1 MGRITLQDVASL
13 VGVARS
19 TVSRVLSNKAD
30 EVGISAELAQKIH
43 AKARELNYIPNTSAR
58 AIRMG
63 RFNCATLI
71 MSTDSGRS
79 YLPSRLLDGIHDGLA
94 ASDLHLT
101 VAKVPDE
108 KLNSEHYVPKILR
121 TLMSDGLLINYTHHL
136 PEHLVEIVE
145 QRQLPAVW
153 LNSRQTHDAVY
164 PNNRSGGKLAAE
176 RLLQLGHKKI
186 AYVDF
191 CHGRSTVKEA
201 HFSSVDRL
209 AGYHDAMRE
218 AGLPA
223 WELRPE
229 RSCMNVNDER
239 EFAMQIM
246 QADIRPTAL
255 VCYFSIFVPAILWAA
270 SKDGVRIPEDLSLIT
285 FAAEDFREQGL
296 AVSSYAEPHYA
307 MGLEAVSALRTKILS
322 PQANMKSRELDFIW
336 KDMGTCVAPPMQ

>member
-1 MGRITLQDVASL
+1 MGRITLQDVASV

-30 EVGISAELAQKIH
+30 EVGISAELAQRIH
-43 AKARELNYIPNTSAR
+43 EKARELNYIPNTSAR

-79 YLPSRLLDGIHDGLA
+79 YLPSRLLDGIHDSLA

-108 KLNSEHYVPKILR
+108 KLNSEDYVPKILR

-153 LNSRQTHDAVY
+153 INSKLPHDAIY
-164 PNNRSGGKLAAE
+164 PNNRRGAMLATE
-176 RLLQLGHKKI
+176 RLLKLGHTKI
-186 AYVDF
+186 AYADF
-191 CHGRSTVKEA
+191 CHGHAELPTC
-201 HFSSVDRL
+201 HFSAADRL
-209 AGYHDAMRE
+209 AGYRDAMRQ
-218 AGLPA
+218 AGLSP
-223 WELRPE
+223 WEVRPDH
-229 RSCMNVNDER
+229 SCMNVQEER
-239 EFAMQIM
+239 ACAMKLLG
-246 QADIRPTAL
+246 APDRPTAI
-255 VCYFSIFVPAILWAA
+255 VCYFSIFVPTILWAA
-270 SKDGVRIPEDLSLIT
+270 SKFGIRIPEDLSLIT

-296 AVSSYAEPHYA
+296 AVSACAEPHYQLG
-307 MGLEAVSALRTKILS
+307 MEAVDALRMKIAS
-322 PQANMKSRELDFIW
+322 GKANSKSKELDFIW
-336 KDMGTCVAPPMQ
+336 KDMGTCTRPV

>member
-30 EVGISAELAQKIH
+30 EVGISAELAQRIH
-43 AKARELNYIPNTSAR
+43 EKARELNYIPNTSAR

-79 YLPSRLLDGIHDGLA
+79 YLPSRLLDGIHDALA

-108 KLNSEHYVPKILR
+108 KLSSEDYVPKILR

-153 LNSRQTHDAVY
+153 INNKQPHDAVY
-164 PNNRSGGKLAAE
+164 PNNHGGAKQATQ
-176 RLLQLGHKKI
+176 RLLTLGHKHV
-186 AYVDF
+186 AYADF
-191 CHGRSTVKEA
+191 CHGRPTLAQS
-201 HFSSVDRL
+201 HFSAIDRL
-209 AGYHDAMRE
+209 AGYNEAMRE
-218 AGLPA
+218 AGLPS
-223 WELRPE
+223 WELRPD
-229 RSCMNVNDER
+229 RSCTNVDDER
-239 EFAMQIM
+239 AFALQVLSGKK
-246 QADIRPTAL
+246 RPTAI

-270 SKDGVRIPEDLSLIT
+270 SKVGMRIPEDLSLVT
-285 FAAEDFREQGL
+285 FAAEDFRESGL
-296 AVSSYAEPHYA
+296 AISSYAEPHYQ
-307 MGLEAVSALRTKILS
+307 MGQDAVDALRARIAS
-322 PQANMKSRELDFIW
+322 PRATLQSRELDFIW
-336 KDMGTCVAPPMQ
+336 KDMGTCVAPS